1 MRKTE
6 KPELI
11 SFRLCPYV
19 QRSVITLL
27 EKKVDFR
34 ITYIDLADP
43 PDWFL
48 KVSPTGKV
56 PLLRVGDAVLF
67 ESAVINEYL
76 DETNPPP
83 LHPADPLRRAH
94 NRAWIEFASGLLGTQ
109 YGLLTA
115 KTEAEF
121 EQKRTEATQQLAQV
135 ETQLGDGPYFN
146 GPAFSLADAA
156 FAPAFMR
163 FAILEQHRPLHLFA
177 ENSRVAAWSQAL
189 LARESVQESVPA
201 DFEHLFTDYF
211 KKKGDYVAQFLP

>member
-1 MRKTE
+1 MQNTE
-6 KPELI
+6 KPELV
-11 SFRLCPYV
+11 SFQLCPYV

-27 EKKVDFR
+27 EKGVDFR
-34 ITYIDLADP
+34 ITYIDLANP

-48 KVSPTGKV
+48 KISPTGKV

-76 DETNPPP
+76 DETNPPS
-83 LHPADPLRRAH
+83 LHPTDPLRRAH
-94 NRAWIEFASGLLGTQ
+94 NRAWIEFASTLLGTQ

-135 ETQLGDGPYFN
+135 EKQLGSGPYFN

-163 FAILEQHRPLHLFA
+163 FAVLEQHHPLYLFA
-177 ENSRVAAWSQAL
+177 ENSRVAAWSRAL
-189 LARESVQESVPA
+189 LAQESVRKSVPA
-201 DFEHLFTDYF
+201 GFAQLFTDYF
-211 KKKGDYVAQFLP
+211 KKKDGYVAQFLP